1 MKYTKSIAANFAVRA
16 FLRQKSA
23 SIDPDSAD
31 YDFNSICKEWDYMC
45 AYCGEEG
52 RLQRDHVIGMNK
64 DDVGLDLAQNIVPV
78 CRSCNNYK
86 QKNKYGYEATIKNR
100 MDDEM
105 SQKKNILRIRRM
117 MDDYE
122 GKVPLLCRKLIKD
135 SCARIYDNVVNAIV
149 SELGN

>member
-16 FLRQKSA
+16 FLKQKSA

-31 YDFNSICKEWDYMC
+31 YDFKSICKEWDNKC

-52 RLQRDHVIGMNK
+52 KLERDHVIGMNK

-86 QKNKYGYEATIKNR
+86 QKNKYDYEATIKNR

-105 SQKKNILRIRRM
+105 SQKKNIIRIRRL